1 MLQGFKAEL
10 FKALSHPIR
19 IRILEM
25 LRIGEMTVSEL
36 RERLDIEASSV
47 SQQLGVLRA
56 RQLVVGRKEGTSVYY
71 RVVDPKVFELL
82 DIARA
87 LFERQLGA
95 LQALADESDAESLN
109 EVADSL
115 AASVADH
122 PR

>member
-56 RQLVVGRKEGTSVYY
+56 RQLVVGRKEGASVYY

-95 LQALADESDAESLN
+95 LQALADESDAESLD
-109 EVADSL
+109 EVTDNL
-115 AASVADH
+115 AASGADRRH
-122 PR
+122 

>member
-1 MLQGFKAEL
+1 
-10 FKALSHPIR
+10 
-19 IRILEM
+19 M

-36 RERLDIEASSV
+36 RERLAIEASSV

-71 RVVDPKVFELL
+71 RVVDPNVFELL

-95 LQALADESDAESLN
+95 WQAMADESDAELLD
-109 EVADSL
+109 EVPDNL
-115 AASVADH
+115 AASVADR